1 MGFWKDIAL
10 DMSLGMSKEEAIA
23 FNAELR
29 YGNLSKE
36 EKDKLIAIAEANKKI
51 DTME

>member
-1 MGFWKDIAL
+1 MGFWKDVAL
-10 DMSLGMSKEEAIA
+10 DISEGMSKEEAIA
-23 FNAELR
+23 LNAKLR

-36 EKDKLIAIAEANKKI
+36 EKDKLIAMAEANKKI